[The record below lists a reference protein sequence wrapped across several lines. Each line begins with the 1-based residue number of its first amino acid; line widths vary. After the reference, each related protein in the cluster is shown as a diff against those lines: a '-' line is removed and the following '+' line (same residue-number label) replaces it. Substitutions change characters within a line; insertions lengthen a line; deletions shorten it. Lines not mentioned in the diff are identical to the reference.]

1 MNRLGAGEATRRI
14 AIWTGVALIIALN
27 AVLAIAY
34 GAVTG
39 LLGFSGFPIVGAIIL
54 MSRPRNG
61 VGWYLFSVGIVWG
74 LSAAMS
80 LAGGFADTGGW
91 TGIAGVATGPAWAE
105 ALQAALGWPAWVMLP
120 LIGLIFPTG
129 RVETQAGRV
138 LFWMLV
144 GFAVLA
150 GTADAVRT
158 DLLPVSG
165 RPNPLAVPALSGL
178 SELVTGPAGMLYF
191 LAVIIAIVI
200 DLALRWRRSTGAER
214 LQYRWLV
221 FGLVS
226 TIAIVALSGTI
237 NALFPGQVWV
247 EVWSGIAVL
256 STNLIPVSIGIAV
269 TRHGLYEI
277 GRVVSRTVSYAI
289 VTALVVA
296 IYAAAVT
303 STTWLLPGLPTLGVA
318 LATLAAAALFLPV
331 LRIVQRRI
339 DRRFDREHFDA
350 QKTVDAFGEHLRTG
364 TDPSTAAGDL
374 ADAVERTLQPS
385 SLGLWTAGAQR

>member
-1 MNRLGAGEATRRI
+1 MSRSGGREAARKA
-14 AIWTGVALIIALN
+14 AIWGGVVVILALN

-74 LSAAMS
+74 LSASLS
-80 LAGGFADTGGW
+80 LAGGFTDTGGW
-91 TGIAGVATGPAWAE
+91 TGVAGVATGPSWAE
-105 ALQAALGWPAWVMLP
+105 TLQAALGWPAWLMLP

-129 RVETQAGRV
+129 RVETRVGRV
-138 LFWMLV
+138 LFWMLI
-144 GFAVLA
+144 GFATLA

-158 DLLPVSG
+158 DPLPVSG
-165 RPNPLAVPALSGL
+165 RPNPLGVPALSGL
-178 SELVTGPAGMLYF
+178 SELVTGPAGMLSF
-191 LAVIIAIVI
+191 LAIIIAVVA
-200 DLALRWRRSTGAER
+200 DLAVRWRRSREAER
-214 LQYRWLV
+214 LQYRWLM
-221 FGLVS
+221 FGLVA
-226 TIAIVALSGTI
+226 TIAIVALSGAV
-237 NALFPGQVWV
+237 NAVFPGEAWV
-247 EVWSGIAVL
+247 EVWSGIAVF

-289 VTALVVA
+289 VTALLVG

-303 STTWLLPGLPTLGVA
+303 STTWLLPDLPTLGVA
-318 LATLAAAALFLPV
+318 VATLAAAALFLPL
-331 LRIVQRRI
+331 LRFIQRRI
-339 DRRFDREHFDA
+339 DRRFDREHYDA

-364 TDPSTAAGDL
+364 TDPASAAIEL
-374 ADAVERTLQPS
+374 VDAVDRSLQPG
-385 SLGLWTAGAQR
+385 SLGLWTAGARR

>member
-1 MNRLGAGEATRRI
+1 MSRPGARETARRVV
-14 AIWTGVALIIALN
+14 IWVGVGLIITLN
-27 AVLAIAY
+27 AVLAIAF

-61 VGWYLFSVGIVWG
+61 VGWYLYSVGIIWG
-74 LSAAMS
+74 ISAAMT

-91 TGIAGVATGPAWAE
+91 AGIAGVATGPGWAE
-105 ALQAALGWPAWVMLP
+105 ALQSALGWPAWVMLP

-129 RVETQAGRV
+129 RVQTRVGRV
-138 LFWMLV
+138 LLWMLV

-150 GTADAVRT
+150 GTADTVQT
-158 DLLPVSG
+158 DPLPVSG

-178 SELVTGPAGMLYF
+178 SEFVTGPAGMVYF
-191 LAVIIAIVI
+191 LAVIIAVVV
-200 DLALRWRRSTGAER
+200 DLALRWRRSRGAER

-226 TIAIVALSGTI
+226 TITIVALSGTI
-237 NALFPGQVWV
+237 NAFFPGQAWV

-289 VTALVVA
+289 VTALVITVYATVVA
-296 IYAAAVT
+296 SVT
-303 STTWLLPGLPTLGVA
+303 SLAPDIPTIGVA

-331 LRIVQRRI
+331 LRFVQRRI

-350 QKTVDAFGEHLRTG
+350 QQVVDDFGEHLRTG
-364 TDPSTAAGDL
+364 TDPSTSAAEL
-374 ADAVERTLQPS
+374 LDAIERTLQPRT
-385 SLGLWTAGAQR
+385 LGIWTTGARP